1 MCLDRMGYSSCGM
14 CISVSVDY
22 QKVYGPGFL
31 ILWDMKRMILA
42 SALILCMILAGFP
55 AVVSADDLSLEP
67 LPYNLKEPSDG
78 AVYEDEKYFSIAD
91 PAIKGLSN
99 RTVPIGTQRMLL
111 QSAYVNLRDMRVSAA
126 NYNKAQAALAFL
138 YYSGKAGEAYDNYQ
152 SQKDSVG
159 LVTDGSAYYDLA
171 EIYYTT
177 AEAWWALIAAEYP
190 KVTMY
195 SFPDKDEVYPD
206 ELSSVGTVLEGLK
219 YPVLLVQKEPNSTK
233 PYEDE
238 KVKTTIVRWLEDNL
252 DVALNKTDLDG
263 VSQGGYFIMGDDLKD
278 TKSTYIELTTKN
290 VNPDF
295 YDTANYINA
304 FLYYLSLARENY
316 DNFLSERRSLMLAT
330 DGQESYDAAKAY
342 YDEARVAHSLF
353 KDKVPGINATI
364 TLPEFPR
371 VDEVERGKMTEQEQ
385 LLKQSWG
392 GSWK

>member
-1 MCLDRMGYSSCGM
+1 MGYSSCGM
-14 CISVSVDY
+14 CISVCVDY

-42 SALILCMILAGFP
+42 SALIFCMILAGFP

-91 PAIKGLSN
+91 PAIKALSN
-99 RTVPIGTQRMLL
+99 RTIPIGTQRMTL
-111 QSAYVNLRDMRVSAA
+111 QSAYVNLRDMRVSAE
-126 NYNKAQAALAFL
+126 NYDKAQAALAYL
-138 YYSGKAGEAYDNYQ
+138 YYSWNAGEAYDTYLNV
-152 SQKDSVG
+152 KESVASIS
-159 LVTDGSAYYDLA
+159 DGSAYYDLA
-171 EIYYTT
+171 QIYYTT

-238 KVKTTIVRWLEDNL
+238 KVKTTVSRWLEDNL
-252 DVALNKTDLDG
+252 DVVMNKSDLDG
-263 VSQGGYFIMGDDLKD
+263 VSRGGYFIMGDALKD
-278 TKSTYIELTTKN
+278 TKSTYIELTMKN

-295 YDTANYINA
+295 YDTANYVNA
-304 FLYYLSLARENY
+304 FFYYLSLARENY
-316 DNFLSERRSLMLAT
+316 DKFLSERRSLMLAT
-330 DGQESYDAAKAY
+330 DGQKSYDTAKAY

-353 KDKVPGINATI
+353 KDAIPGVNATL

-385 LLKQSWG
+385 LLNENWG